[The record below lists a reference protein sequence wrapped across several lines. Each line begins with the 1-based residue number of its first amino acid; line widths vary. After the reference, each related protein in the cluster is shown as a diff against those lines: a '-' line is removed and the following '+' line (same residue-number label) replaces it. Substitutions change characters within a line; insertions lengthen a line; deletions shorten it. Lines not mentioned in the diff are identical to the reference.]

1 MTFMVA
7 CLGRFDVSIVAI
19 MDICAAAGQTLGAAY
34 EPANGLVPT
43 SRRGQ
48 CPDSPNNNGIW
59 LNQNAQ

>member
-1 MTFMVA
+1 
-7 CLGRFDVSIVAI
+7 